1 MLDRIP
7 LHKFSFRPN
16 LVMGCDRELIMFSGL
31 MAFSLA
37 FTAMSLLAAI
47 YGACLWIVSLFFL
60 RLMAKADPKMR
71 HVYLRHIRYKH
82 YYPARSTPFR
92 VNTRAYS

>member
-37 FTAMSLLAAI
+37 FTAMSLPAAI

-92 VNTRAYS
+92 VNTSAYS